1 MKIAELTQFF
11 GWASVI
17 SIAVLCVMFM
27 MLTVFKQSIVQIH
40 SQIFALSETDLNLIY
55 LKYFAQYKLLMFIL
69 FIVPYLALK
78 AMAS

>member
-1 MKIAELTQFF
+1 MNIAELTQFF

-17 SIAVLCVMFM
+17 SIAVLCVVFM
-27 MLTVFKQSIVQIH
+27 MLTVFKQGILQIH
-40 SQIFALSETDLNLIY
+40 SQLFDLNEEDLNLIY

-78 AMAS
+78 AMTS

>member
-1 MKIAELTQFF
+1 MIIADLTQFF

-27 MLTVFKQSIVQIH
+27 MLTVFKQGILEIH
-40 SQIFALSETDLNLIY
+40 SQLFDLSEADLNLIY